1 MHALAT
7 FTSSE
12 GQRTFFRTRAQPIA
26 AFAQNRAK
34 HRRDRGAA
42 GARSAIGL
50 PTLPHCAHREASGAV
65 CSGLSELRR
74 FVSSFADLRLIRI
87 DRAPR
92 QGEVLCQRAVRAIA
106 SARQRPLPPLASAA
120 KLPRLPSP
128 ARSGSRHHA
137 ALPQDL
143 ASAAR
148 TARALAYS
156 AALRRPLYP
165 EGFVACFRRQC
176 RLSLGAMPRC
186 RKILPQLRGQLALVM
201 CGLTRM
207 ENPTTPFG
215 LGCWVLF
222 PLSKY
227 PQEAPAGALGAA
239 EHHR

>member
-1 MHALAT
+1 MC
-7 FTSSE
+7 
-12 GQRTFFRTRAQPIA
+12 QRARTRDYLSSA
-26 AFAQNRAK
+26 APTSAACF
-34 HRRDRGAA
+34 RRKA
-42 GARSAIGL
+42 
-50 PTLPHCAHREASGAV
+50 
-65 CSGLSELRR
+65 
-74 FVSSFADLRLIRI
+74 SSFAF
-87 DRAPR
+87 
-92 QGEVLCQRAVRAIA
+92 A
-106 SARQRPLPPLASAA
+106 SAVWVSTSHRAA
-120 KLPRLPSP
+120 
-128 ARSGSRHHA
+128 ARSCFSCADRSR
-137 ALPQDL
+137 
-143 ASAAR
+143 SCF
-148 TARALAYS
+148 S

-239 EHHR
+239 EHYRWALWTLEADLGIQHLAHGFT